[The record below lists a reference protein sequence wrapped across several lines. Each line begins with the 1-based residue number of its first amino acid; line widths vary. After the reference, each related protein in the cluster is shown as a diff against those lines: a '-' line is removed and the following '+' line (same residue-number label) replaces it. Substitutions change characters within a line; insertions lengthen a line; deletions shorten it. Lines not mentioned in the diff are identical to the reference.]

1 MERPMSSLRALLIA
15 FFLLASGLWLGMPDQ
30 RVAAQQTHDPAPMEV
45 TTDTP
50 EYCVYLQDRLHT
62 LVLAA
67 VAPPPHEVTD
77 LSTEGRRMC
86 DHGQTRGGILRLR
99 RALLI
104 LRHDDPPA
112 SQPPAS
118 GSQTSR

>member
-1 MERPMSSLRALLIA
+1 MSSLRALLIVLL
-15 FFLLASGLWLGMPDQ
+15 LLASGLWLGMLDQ
-30 RVAAQQTHDPAPMEV
+30 KVAAQQTHDPAPMEV

-62 LVLAA
+62 LEVAA

-77 LSTEGRRMC
+77 LSAEGRRMC
-86 DHGQTRGGILRLR
+86 NHGQTRGGIMRLR

-112 SQPPAS
+112 S
-118 GSQTSR
+118 R